1 MCPILSVMFTVNP
14 MIGPFLFS
22 SSGGSQLMSKVRG
35 PCGVKS
41 MFLGGALGAET
52 LHDKTFHAYRCFLT

>member
-1 MCPILSVMFTVNP
+1 MGPMLSVILTMNP

-22 SSGGSQLMSKVRG
+22 SSGGFQLMIKARG

-52 LHDKTFHAYRCFLT
+52 FHDKCFIKVFSYLR